1 MNFVN
6 GTLEMQGDALV
17 FSEIKEGT
25 IRVRLS
31 GRERPQAR
39 AMTGKSVLLGIR
51 PEHIELAQFT
61 APEERTGS
69 FPAIIDMVEPM
80 GPDTNL
86 YLQTGA
92 HTVVCRSQRPLD
104 HREVGHRLQFEM
116 NLSQAHLFDP
126 ESGSRII

>member
-1 MNFVN
+1 M
-6 GTLEMQGDALV
+6 
-17 FSEIKEGT
+17 S
-25 IRVRLS
+25 RVRLS

-39 AMTGKSVLLGIR
+39 AMTDKPVLLGIR

-61 APEERTGS
+61 AAEERTGS